1 MPAIT
6 TTARH
11 NDKQSLQSESLLS
24 VRDEIVPE
32 PRHQPRPL
40 LTNKNGAEH
49 AENEDLLTHDSPA
62 SALRSELE
70 ALNPSVLRK
79 RAVRSGALRW
89 QLDDADDDDDTKAAL
104 VELILKLEL
113 PSAKAAARCFVLWL
127 SRSRCLVFS
136 LPARSASLLRP
147 RYHVSVAGPER
158 SAIRRHSAR
167 QRTRRHSSQG
177 QRSSRHSGA
186 HRSTTGPAGRQTGSG
201 HAATPPSR
209 TTAATLP
216 PSTVSAIHTR

>member
-1 MPAIT
+1 M
-6 TTARH
+6 H
-11 NDKQSLQSESLLS
+11 FL
-24 VRDEIVPE
+24 
-32 PRHQPRPL
+32 
-40 LTNKNGAEH
+40 
-49 AENEDLLTHDSPA
+49 
-62 SALRSELE
+62 ALRPRLI
-70 ALNPSVLRK
+70 AKKKRCRRRPDTPSARPTHGHHRRTL
-79 RAVRSGALRW
+79 AGIRSKPPRRRQQVPKL
-89 QLDDADDDDDTKAAL
+89 QLDVLL
-104 VELILKLEL
+104 V
-113 PSAKAAARCFVLWL
+113 AWF
-127 SRSRCLVFS
+127 SRCLVFS

-209 TTAATLP
+209 TTAASLP